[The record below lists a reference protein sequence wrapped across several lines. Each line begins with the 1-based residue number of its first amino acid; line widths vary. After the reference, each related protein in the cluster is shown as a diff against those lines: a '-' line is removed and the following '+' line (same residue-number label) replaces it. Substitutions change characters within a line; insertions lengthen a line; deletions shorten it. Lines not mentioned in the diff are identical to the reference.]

1 MFRIHRFAL
10 AKSFHLRFFSP
21 SAAALIEEPAIEAA
35 PLTYLEGLPKPGPV
49 ETILAIPR
57 STSGKSIAAKDRKA
71 GRVPSILFEQE
82 DGQHGGFLKLE
93 VRPEFES
100 DEIIEE
106 VRVLPRLIH
115 LHSITDIPIN
125 VTFIRAPS
133 TALLKVDV
141 PLVFTG
147 EDVSPG
153 LRKEQVPVEGF
164 DPDQYQGCH
173 EMPRSQVVNQETV
186 RMEELEEKVRN
197 WQETAERKLDLKME
211 KMEQKLDDMGKKIMD
226 EMKKMMCGFFNERN
240 KEVEVNSEHEGQGSS
255 YLNIIKRTVKFLC
268 PADIIPP
275 YIEVDLSELDV
286 GQKLV
291 MGDLKVHP
299 ALQLI
304 QSEEQPVVKIM
315 GARVSDQ
322 RKSK

>member
-57 STSGKSIAAKDRKA
+57 STSGKSIAAKERKA

-82 DGQHGGFLKLE
+82 DGQHGGNKRLISVQSNHVRNLVNKLGRSFFLSRLFKLE

-125 VTFIRAPS
+125 GTFIRAPS

-153 LRKEQVPVEGF
+153 LRKG
-164 DPDQYQGCH
+164 
-173 EMPRSQVVNQETV
+173 
-186 RMEELEEKVRN
+186 
-197 WQETAERKLDLKME
+197 
-211 KMEQKLDDMGKKIMD
+211 
-226 EMKKMMCGFFNERN
+226 
-240 KEVEVNSEHEGQGSS
+240 S